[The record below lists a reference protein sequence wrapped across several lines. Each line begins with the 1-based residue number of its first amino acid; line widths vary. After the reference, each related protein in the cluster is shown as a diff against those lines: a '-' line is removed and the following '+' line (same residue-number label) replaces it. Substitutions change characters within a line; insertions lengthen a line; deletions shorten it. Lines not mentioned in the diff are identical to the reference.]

1 MLFLQQYSELQEFMV
16 ILKFNKNK
24 MERVLVVG
32 ATGSTGKRVIEILN
46 NSSTFEPYAMIRKED
61 QRQMFEDMDV
71 ETVMGDLEK
80 DVTETV
86 QGMDKVIFAAGS
98 GGKTGEEKTIA
109 VDQEGAIKIVE
120 AAKKAKVK
128 KFIMLS
134 SMGAD
139 NPSSNKDLKVYLEAK
154 HKADEH
160 LKNSGLSYTIVRPGA
175 LTDDLGLA
183 KVQLAEKLGES
194 GEISR
199 DDVAFLLVMS
209 LADPLVKN
217 KTFEALEGKESIK
230 NAIIDL
236 SR

>member
-1 MLFLQQYSELQEFMV
+1 
-16 ILKFNKNK
+16 

-32 ATGSTGKRVIEILN
+32 ATGQTGKRIIEILN
-46 NSSTFEPYAMIRKED
+46 SSSTFEPYAMIRKED

-80 DVTETV
+80 DVDQTV

-98 GGKTGEEKTIA
+98 GGSTGEEKTIA
-109 VDQEGAIKIVE
+109 IDQNGAIKMID

-128 KFIMLS
+128 KFVMLS

-139 NPSSNKDLKVYLEAK
+139 KPESNKDLKVYLEAK
-154 HKADEH
+154 QTADEH

-175 LTDDLGLA
+175 LNDDLGLA
-183 KVQLAEKLGES
+183 KVKLAEKLDES

>member
-1 MLFLQQYSELQEFMV
+1 
-16 ILKFNKNK
+16 

-32 ATGSTGKRVIEILN
+32 ATGQTGKRIIEILN
-46 NSSTFEPYAMIRKED
+46 SSSTFEPYAMIRKDD

-80 DVTETV
+80 DVDQTV

-98 GGKTGEEKTIA
+98 GGDTGEDKTIA
-109 VDQEGAIKIVE
+109 IDQNGAIKMID
-120 AAKKAKVK
+120 ASIKAKVK
-128 KFIMLS
+128 KFVMLS

-139 NPSSNKDLKVYLEAK
+139 KPESNKDLKVYLEAK
-154 HKADEH
+154 QTADEH
-160 LKNSGLSYTIVRPGA
+160 LKNSGLAYTIVRPGA
-175 LTDDLGLA
+175 LNDDLGLA
-183 KVQLAEKLGES
+183 KVKLAEKLDQS

-230 NAIIDL
+230 NAIINL

>member
-1 MLFLQQYSELQEFMV
+1 
-16 ILKFNKNK
+16 

-32 ATGSTGKRVIEILN
+32 ATGQTGKRIIEILN
-46 NSSTFEPYAMIRKED
+46 SSSTFEPYAMIRKED

-80 DVTETV
+80 DVDQTV

-98 GGKTGEEKTIA
+98 GGGTGEDKTIA
-109 VDQEGAIKIVE
+109 IDQNGAIKMID

-128 KFIMLS
+128 KFVMLS

-139 NPSSNKDLKVYLEAK
+139 KPESNKDLKVYLEAK
-154 HKADEH
+154 QTADEY

-175 LTDDLGLA
+175 LNDDLGLA
-183 KVQLAEKLGES
+183 KVKLAEKLDEN

>member
-1 MLFLQQYSELQEFMV
+1 
-16 ILKFNKNK
+16 

-32 ATGSTGKRVIEILN
+32 ATGQTGKRIIEILN
-46 NSSTFEPYAMIRKED
+46 SSSTFEPYAMIRKED

-80 DVTETV
+80 DVDQTV

-109 VDQEGAIKIVE
+109 IDQEGAIKMIE
-120 AAKKAKVK
+120 ASKKAKVK
-128 KFIMLS
+128 KFVMLS

-139 NPSSNKDLKVYLEAK
+139 KPESNKDLKVYLEAK
-154 HKADEH
+154 QTADEH
-160 LKNSGLSYTIVRPGA
+160 LKNSGLAYTIVRPGA
-175 LTDDLGLA
+175 LNDDLGLA
-183 KVQLAEKLGES
+183 KVKLAEKLDEN

-230 NAIIDL
+230 DAIIDL

>member
-1 MLFLQQYSELQEFMV
+1 
-16 ILKFNKNK
+16 

-32 ATGSTGKRVIEILN
+32 ATGQTGKRIIEILN
-46 NSSTFEPYAMIRKED
+46 SSSTFEPYAMIRKED

-80 DVTETV
+80 DVDQTV

-98 GGKTGEEKTIA
+98 GGETGEEKTIA
-109 VDQEGAIKIVE
+109 IDQNGAIKMID
-120 AAKKAKVK
+120 ASIKAKVK
-128 KFIMLS
+128 KFVMLS

-139 NPSSNKDLKVYLEAK
+139 NPESNKDLKVYLEAK
-154 HKADEH
+154 QNADEH
-160 LKNSGLSYTIVRPGA
+160 LKNSGLAYTIVRPGA
-175 LTDDLGLA
+175 LNDDLGLA
-183 KVQLAEKLGES
+183 KVKLAEKLDES

>member
-1 MLFLQQYSELQEFMV
+1 
-16 ILKFNKNK
+16 

-32 ATGSTGKRVIEILN
+32 ATGQTGKRIIEILN
-46 NSSTFEPYAMIRKED
+46 SSSTFEPYAMIRKED

-80 DVTETV
+80 DVEQTV

-98 GGKTGEEKTIA
+98 GGETGEEKTIA
-109 VDQEGAIKIVE
+109 IDQNGAIKMID
-120 AAKKAKVK
+120 ASIKAKVK
-128 KFIMLS
+128 KFVMLS

-139 NPSSNKDLKVYLEAK
+139 NPESNKDLKVYLEAK
-154 HKADEH
+154 QNADEH
-160 LKNSGLSYTIVRPGA
+160 LKNSGLAYTIVRPGA
-175 LTDDLGLA
+175 LNDDLGLA
-183 KVQLAEKLGES
+183 KVKLAEKLDES

>member
-1 MLFLQQYSELQEFMV
+1 
-16 ILKFNKNK
+16 

-32 ATGSTGKRVIEILN
+32 ATGHTGKRVIEILN
-46 NSSTFEPYAMIRKED
+46 SSNTFEPYAMIRKED

-71 ETVMGDLEK
+71 ETVLADLEK
-80 DVTETV
+80 DVTSTT

-98 GGKTGEEKTIA
+98 GGKTGEDKTIA
-109 VDQEGAIKIVE
+109 IDQNGAIKMIE
-120 AAKKAKVK
+120 AAKQAKVK
-128 KFIMLS
+128 KFVMLS
-134 SMGAD
+134 AMGAD
-139 NPSSNKDLKVYLEAK
+139 NPESNKDLKVYLEAK
-154 HKADEH
+154 NKADEH
-160 LKNSGLSYTIVRPGA
+160 LKSSGLTYTILRPGA

-183 KVQLAEKLGES
+183 KVKLAEKLNES

-217 KTFEALEGKESIK
+217 KTIEALEGKESIK
-230 NAIIDL
+230 DAIIEA

>member
-1 MLFLQQYSELQEFMV
+1 
-16 ILKFNKNK
+16 

-32 ATGSTGKRVIEILN
+32 ATGQTGKRIIEILN
-46 NSSTFEPYAMIRKED
+46 SSSTFEPYAMIRKED

-80 DVTETV
+80 DVEQTV

-98 GGKTGEEKTIA
+98 GGETGEEKTIA
-109 VDQEGAIKIVE
+109 IDQNGAIKMID
-120 AAKKAKVK
+120 ASIKAKVK
-128 KFIMLS
+128 KFVMLS

-139 NPSSNKDLKVYLEAK
+139 KPESNKDLKVYLEAK
-154 HKADEH
+154 QNADEH
-160 LKNSGLSYTIVRPGA
+160 LKNSGLAYTIVRPGA
-175 LTDDLGLA
+175 LNDDLGLA
-183 KVQLAEKLGES
+183 KVKLAEKLDES

>member
-1 MLFLQQYSELQEFMV
+1 
-16 ILKFNKNK
+16 

-32 ATGSTGKRVIEILN
+32 ATGQTGKRIIEILN
-46 NSSTFEPYAMIRKED
+46 SSSTFEPYAMIRNEE

-71 ETVMGDLEK
+71 ETVMGDLEN
-80 DVTETV
+80 DVDQTT

-98 GGKTGEEKTIA
+98 GGKTGEDKTIA
-109 VDQEGAIKIVE
+109 IDQNGAIKMID
-120 AAKKAKVK
+120 ASKKAKVK
-128 KFIMLS
+128 KFVMLS

-139 NPSSNKDLKVYLEAK
+139 KPESNKELKVYLEAK
-154 HKADEH
+154 QTADEY
-160 LKNSGLSYTIVRPGA
+160 LKNSGLAYTIVRPGA
-175 LTDDLGLA
+175 LNDDLGLA
-183 KVQLAEKLGES
+183 KVKLAEKLDEQ

-230 NAIIDL
+230 NAIIEL